1 MHFCLLNPLGKWHIN
16 YTYKSFNTFLCTLNL
31 GLSVVKHHVKTFR
44 MSIIK
49 KSVTFW
55 WYSIKHGLVL
65 YAYLFLE
72 WWLMNH
78 IEAML
83 FFPLPVMLVRKHPLT
98 FDAVLFFCILH
109 FVLTFQRNFHVH
121 LLHCQ
126 SQKQKLT
133 FTQCLVPSKWVIMNV
148 SEVIWGCWCLNI
160 I

>member
-49 KSVTFW
+49 KSVKFW

-65 YAYLFLE
+65 YACLFLE

-109 FVLTFQRNFHVH
+109 FVLTFNISEELPCIFCIVSHKNRNLHLRSVWFH
-121 LLHCQ
+121 
-126 SQKQKLT
+126 
-133 FTQCLVPSKWVIMNV
+133 
-148 SEVIWGCWCLNI
+148 LNE
-160 I
+160 